1 MKQSAESLQAEIDK
15 VKRQIAGI
23 GDLRRG
29 GLSLQHTVCG
39 KPGCRCAGNPPQKH
53 GPYYQLNYTMAG
65 KSKTEAV
72 QKENLI
78 TVRRQVRNYTKL
90 RELVNRWMDLATEL
104 AILRLKDGKK

>member
-1 MKQSAESLQAEIDK
+1 MKPSAASLQTEIDK

-39 KPGCRCAGNPPQKH
+39 KPGCRCARNPPQKH
-53 GPYYQLNYTMAG
+53 GPYYQLNYSMAG

-72 QKENLI
+72 HREDLI
-78 TVRRQVRNYTKL
+78 TIRRQVRNYVKL
-90 RELVNRWMDLATEL
+90 RALVSRWMDLATEL
-104 AILRLKDGKK
+104 AILRLKDTKK